1 MELKSKNKISA
12 NEYELEIAISPDVFN
27 KEVDKVYKKEIK
39 SVAVPGFRKGKAPRA
54 FVEKYYGEN
63 VFHEDAVKNLY
74 PSAIEE
80 ASKKSKIDLVGVN
93 KLDIVKSSKEEGLV
107 FKVVVVS
114 EPDVNIGKYK
124 GIEIKEDNKQI
135 GQEDVDKEIERVLE
149 KNSRLVKVDSRNAKI
164 GDTVLIDFE
173 GFIDGKAFDGGKATN
188 FNLQLGKKQFIE
200 GFEDKIV
207 GHKTGDEFEIQV
219 KFPEEYHSKECAGKE
234 AVFKVVLHE
243 IKERELPAFDDEF
256 VKDISEFDTVEEY
269 KENLR
274 STLDE
279 RNKKRKEEELDKLI
293 SDKLVQ
299 LTEADIP
306 DIMIEKK
313 IDSMVEEFK
322 YHLNSQGVSIKD
334 YETLTG
340 FSSDKVREQFKT
352 QAQSQVKLSLALK
365 KIAELEKISVTGE
378 EIEKKYD
385 DMAKNYKVDR
395 KHLDAL
401 VDKSDIEKDIKF
413 QKAMELV
420 KNNIVLI

>member
-219 KFPEEYHSKECAGKE
+219 KFPEEYHSKACAGKE

-306 DIMIEKK
+306 DVMIEKK

-322 YHLNSQGVSIKD
+322 YHLSSQGVSIKD

-340 FSSDKVREQFKT
+340 FSTDKVREQFKT

-385 DMAKNYKVDR
+385 NMAKNYKVDR